1 MSILTSIKNTYRDE
15 ARIWT
20 EAYRP
25 DRESMALDDLGLE
38 LLHIP
43 FSSTIH
49 EAMPRETEVITDNPA
64 FLALMNYY
72 LGQAEASNEHIFKKL
87 TVADR
92 DICENNRFLYPF
104 LKPRGKN
111 VTGVIILFHGLNEK
125 SYLKYL
131 PWASRLV
138 RETGK
143 GVILFPIAFHM
154 NRAPSS
160 WSAPRPMMQVSK
172 ERKQLFP
179 DLQGAS
185 FANTAISHRLQFAPQ
200 RFLLSGIQTFQDV
213 NILASTIVRGD
224 HPGIEEGAGIDLFGY
239 SIGATLTEVLLMANS
254 GGYFSD
260 SRGFLFCGGAVLD
273 QLTPVN
279 KAILDNHSFD
289 SIIRYFNKLLK
300 EQGGREKMVSHLTR
314 EGSNGFEYFKSVLL
328 RDQLRDR
335 RENRI
340 REIHRRLMAV
350 ALADDKV
357 IPRDAIVTALQG
369 EDGRIPTPVEVVE
382 FSYPHSHENPFP
394 ASGGEDVEE
403 GFNAVFSRAAAFLG
417 NG

>member
-1 MSILTSIKNTYRDE
+1 MTTLTSRKNSYREE

-20 EAYRP
+20 EAYRT
-25 DRESMALDDLGLE
+25 DRARFSLEDQELE
-38 LLHIP
+38 LLQIP
-43 FSSTIH
+43 FTSTIH

-92 DICENNRFLYPF
+92 DISENNHFSYPF
-104 LKPRGKN
+104 IKPLGGSVKD
-111 VTGVIILFHGLNEK
+111 VIILFHGLNEK
-125 SYLKYL
+125 SYDKYL
-131 PWASRLV
+131 PWAGRLV
-138 RETGK
+138 RDTGK

-160 WSAPRPMMQVSK
+160 WSSPRPMMQVSK

-200 RFLLSGIQTFQDV
+200 RFLLSGIQTFLDV
-213 NILASTIVRGD
+213 NTLAGLIVDGS
-224 HPGIEEGAGIDLFGY
+224 HPGVEKGAGIDLFGY
-239 SIGATLTEVLLMANS
+239 SIGATLTEVLLMANR
-254 GGYFSD
+254 GGRFSD

-300 EQGGREKMVSHLTR
+300 EQGGREKMISHLTG
-314 EGSNGFEYFKSVLL
+314 EGNSGFEYFKSILL
-328 RDQLRDR
+328 RDQLRDK
-335 RENRI
+335 RENRFQ
-340 REIHRRLMAV
+340 EIHRRLMAV
-350 ALADDKV
+350 ALEDDEV
-357 IPRDAIVTALQG
+357 IPLTAILTALQG
-369 EDGRIPTPVEVVE
+369 EDRRIPTKVDTVSFP
-382 FSYPHSHENPFP
+382 YPHSHENPFP
-394 ASGGEDVEE
+394 SNGGEEVEE
-403 GFNAVFSRAAAFLG
+403 GFDMVFAKAAAFLG

>member
-1 MSILTSIKNTYRDE
+1 MTTLTSRINSYRAE
-15 ARIWT
+15 ARIWN
-20 EAYRP
+20 EAYRS
-25 DRESMALDDLGLE
+25 DLAYLSLDDQGLE
-38 LLHIP
+38 LSHIP
-43 FSSTIH
+43 FTSTIH

-92 DICENNRFLYPF
+92 DISENNRFFYPF
-104 LKPRGKN
+104 IKPLGGK
-111 VTGVIILFHGLNEK
+111 VKDVIILFHGLNEK
-125 SYLKYL
+125 SYQKYL
-131 PWASRLV
+131 PWAGRLV
-138 RETGK
+138 RDTGK

-154 NRAPSS
+154 NRAPAS

-200 RFLLSGIQTFQDV
+200 RFLLSGIQTFLDV
-213 NILASTIVRGD
+213 NTLAGSIVRGK

-289 SIIRYFNKLLK
+289 SIIRYFNKLLRD
-300 EQGGREKMVSHLTR
+300 QGGKEKMVSHLTG
-314 EGSNGFEYFKSVLL
+314 EGSSGFEYFKSILL
-328 RDQLRDR
+328 RDQLREK

-340 REIHRRLMAV
+340 QEIHRRLMAV
-350 ALADDKV
+350 ALEDDKV
-357 IPRDAIVTALQG
+357 IPRDAIMTALQG
-369 EDGRIPTPVEVVE
+369 EEHRIPTHIEVVN
-382 FSYPHSHENPFP
+382 FPYPHSHENPFP
-394 ASGGEDVEE
+394 VNGGDEVEE
-403 GFNAVFSRAAAFLG
+403 GFDTVFARAAAFLG
-417 NG
+417 KD